1 MTKLNLTTKALA
13 FAKVMLVAV
22 VFCGCGEQKQF
33 KEKSIIMEY
42 QGQKVVRQMGLSDVF
57 DTTRFYK
64 AMFIKDSVCFKYVTD
79 GKYNNGDIIQSER

>member
-22 VFCGCGEQKQF
+22 VFCGCGEQRQF
-33 KEKSIIMEY
+33 KENAIIMEY
-42 QGQKVVRQMGLSDVF
+42 QGQKVVRQMGLTDIY

-64 AMFIKDSVCFKYVTD
+64 AMFTKDSVCFKCATD

>member
-13 FAKVMLVAV
+13 FVKVMLVAV
-22 VFCGCGEQKQF
+22 IFCGCGEQRQF
-33 KEKSIIMEY
+33 KENAIIMEY
-42 QGQKVVRQMGLSDVF
+42 QGQKVVRQMGLTDIY

-64 AMFIKDSVCFKYVTD
+64 AMFTKDSVCFKCATD

>member
-1 MTKLNLTTKALA
+1 MNLKFTEKPLA

-33 KEKSIIMEY
+33 KENAIIMEY
-42 QGQKVVRQMGLSDVF
+42 QGQKVVRQMGLTDIY

-64 AMFIKDSVCFKYVTD
+64 AMFTKDSVCFKYATD
-79 GKYNNGDIIQSER
+79 GNFKTGDIIKAIR